1 MAPSEERPQGSGIG
15 VDGLGSGLFEAVDV
29 DSADEMAVVEDL
41 VLGGP
46 GGGSARASDR
56 LPGELDD
63 ASVLSSFTVNDRSGD
78 DPVELD
84 VAEVGTPS
92 DGESSGVLGPRGIDT
107 VDDIGAGDAGPLLEL
122 GEADTGGEPEGEQDQ
137 PDQSAHVA
145 ESKNRIHP
153 IFKAALAIG
162 GLIVVAVMAF
172 AIFEPVQVLPRIRLA
187 PGFALVDQ
195 SGSMY
200 TSDDGKGAVTLYA
213 FAPVGCGEEC
223 DRIHRTMADVGDIVT
238 SSVDL
243 GSADFRMVTVALN
256 TDDPEVLADEAAA
269 TGADGEV
276 WRWAGAR
283 DAVLR
288 DVVGS
293 GFSVYY
299 DAIDPSD
306 VTFDPT
312 FIIVDGNGL
321 IRGEYP
327 YSSISSDADRLS
339 RHIGILGEEILFAKG
354 NNRLVYEAAHIFLC
368 YP

>member
-1 MAPSEERPQGSGIG
+1 MISRRPKESGIG
-15 VDGLGSGLFEAVDV
+15 VDGLGPGFVEPVDV
-29 DSADEMAVVEDL
+29 DGADEVSVAEDL
-41 VLGGP
+41 VLSGS
-46 GGGSARASDR
+46 GGGTPGAGDG
-56 LPGELDD
+56 LPGQLDD
-63 ASVLSSFTVNDRSGD
+63 VPALGPLAADDGSGD
-78 DPVELD
+78 DPVEDDLVD
-84 VAEVGTPS
+84 VRSAA
-92 DGESSGVLGPRGIDT
+92 DRESTGVLSAGGVDP
-107 VDDIGAGDAGPLLEL
+107 VDDVGAGDAGALLEL
-122 GEADTGGEPEGEQDQ
+122 GHTTGGEPQAQDQ
-137 PDQSAHVA
+137 EPGESAHA
-145 ESKNRIHP
+145 LESKNGIHP
-153 IFKAALAIG
+153 IFKTALAIG

-200 TSDDGKGAVTLYA
+200 TSDDGKGSVTLYA
-213 FAPVGCGEEC
+213 FAPAGCGAEC
-223 DRIHRTMADVGDIVT
+223 DRIHETMADVGEIVS

-243 GSADFRMVTVALN
+243 GPADFRMVTVALN
-256 TDDPEVLADEAAA
+256 TADPETLAGEAAA

-293 GFSVYY
+293 GFRVYY
-299 DAIDPSD
+299 DATDPTD
-306 VTFDPT
+306 VSFDPT
-312 FIIVDGNGL
+312 FVIVDGNGL

-354 NNRLVYEAAHIFLC
+354 NNKLIYEAAHIFLC